1 MTVDSQTAPQ
11 TQDAS
16 LFKRPKVYI
25 IGVGMTAF
33 TKPLASGKGYPE
45 LVREAAFSVGWFLS
59 ISFCSGSV
67 ALVPICGRPY
77 H

>member
-45 LVREAAFSVGWFLS
+45 LVREAGNPF
-59 ISFCSGSV
+59 
-67 ALVPICGRPY
+67 
-77 H
+77 